1 MFAAALVHQ
10 HFAVMS
16 YRPKASSSVVVHMPD
31 LAAAAG
37 VSEVGVGEAVVI
49 TFDMVIAIR
58 RSPAGRLLLREVRR
72 GRNHRPASS
81 GVRRVI

>member
-1 MFAAALVHQ
+1 
-10 HFAVMS
+10 
-16 YRPKASSSVVVHMPD
+16 MPD

-37 VSEVGVGEAVVI
+37 VFEVVVFEAVVI
-49 TFDMVIAIR
+49 TFDMVIAIC

-72 GRNHRPASS
+72 GRNHWPASS

>member
-1 MFAAALVHQ
+1 
-10 HFAVMS
+10 
-16 YRPKASSSVVVHMPD
+16 MPD

-37 VSEVGVGEAVVI
+37 VSEGVVGEAVVI
-49 TFDMVIAIR
+49 TFDMVIAIC
-58 RSPAGRLLLREVRR
+58 RSPTGRLLLREVRR